1 MFIIE
6 CIIFIIII
14 YLGKKTGGIGL
25 GLFSCVG
32 VLILTLCFNHKIGSI
47 PLDVI
52 AIILSVTIMIS
63 ILYLSDGINY
73 LIYYV
78 NKLLIQ
84 QPKYIII
91 VAPII
96 TYFITLITGT
106 SYTALS
112 IFPVIMHISKK
123 NNIQPVY
130 PLSISVVASQVAII
144 ASPISAAFIYF
155 SKILEPFG
163 INYFI
168 LLTIFIPSTFI
179 AVLLTSLFT
188 SIWYNFNHKYDV
200 TNITSYNDIEK
211 KKLFSIKGKYSF
223 ILFCIGLGTIL
234 IYNVLCNIYN
244 INNSIPRTESIILF
258 MLTISL
264 VIHLVCQ
271 TNIKKITQTKIFQ
284 MGIEACICIIGV
296 AWFSDTFIHA
306 HMNII
311 KLYILYIIP
320 YKPIILVI
328 TLLFITSL
336 CYSQAVTTRAIIPYL
351 IILGVPVKTII
362 SIFTAVAGVFILPT
376 YPTILYAVEIDD
388 TGSTKIGKYIFN
400 HPFLIPGIL
409 IIVISII
416 INFIIIHFMI

>member
-1 MFIIE
+1 MFIVE

-14 YLGKKTGGIGL
+14 YLGMKTGGIGL

-32 VLILTLCFNHKIGSI
+32 VLILTLCFNHKIGNI
-47 PLDVI
+47 PLDVV

-63 ILYLSDGINY
+63 VLYLSDGINY
-73 LIYYV
+73 LIYCI
-78 NKLLIQ
+78 NKLLLQ

-91 VAPII
+91 VAPVI

-188 SIWYNFNHKYDV
+188 SIRYNFYHKLHA
-200 TNITSYNDIEK
+200 TNIISYNHFEK
-211 KKLFSIKGKYSF
+211 TNLFSIKGKYSF
-223 ILFCIGLGTIL
+223 ILFCIGISTIL
-234 IYNVLCNIYN
+234 VYN
-244 INNSIPRTESIILF
+244 ILCSIYTISNSIPRTESIILF
-258 MLTISL
+258 MLVISL
-264 VIHLVCQ
+264 VIHLVCK

-284 MGIEACICIIGV
+284 IGMEACICIIGV
-296 AWFSDTFIHA
+296 AWFSDTFINA

-311 KLYILYIIP
+311 KLFILYIIQ
-320 YKPIILVI
+320 YKPIILAI
-328 TLLFITSL
+328 MLLFITSL

-351 IILGVPVKTII
+351 IILGVPLKTII

-376 YPTILYAVEIDD
+376 YPTILYAVKIDD
-388 TGSTKIGKYIFN
+388 TGSTKIGKYVFN
-400 HPFLIPGIL
+400 HPFLIPGIS
-409 IIVISII
+409 IITLSII
-416 INFIIIHFMI
+416 INFLIIHYII